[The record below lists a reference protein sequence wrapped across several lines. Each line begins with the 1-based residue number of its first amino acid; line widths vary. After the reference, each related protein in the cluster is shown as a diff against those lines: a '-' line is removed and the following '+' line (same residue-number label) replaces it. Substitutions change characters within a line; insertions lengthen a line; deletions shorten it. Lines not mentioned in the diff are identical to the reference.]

1 MHNQVSS
8 VIQATGMVDTSF
20 PSSRKTSIQTN
31 KQTNIMHE
39 DVFPGT
45 LDNRKNFFEAHMIKV
60 ELRRHPGIQGTYLW
74 SQRC

>member
-1 MHNQVSS
+1 
-8 VIQATGMVDTSF
+8 
-20 PSSRKTSIQTN
+20 
-31 KQTNIMHE
+31 MHE

-74 SQRC
+74 SQRCQQGYRENYGQLCTILSLQMI

>member
-1 MHNQVSS
+1 
-8 VIQATGMVDTSF
+8 
-20 PSSRKTSIQTN
+20 
-31 KQTNIMHE
+31 MHE